1 MNVLIIDECEMVCE
15 ALSKYLELQQHS
27 CTLSNNPKNALSLL
41 YNFSYDIIISEYKFS
56 NFDSFLLFKQVQ
68 QNFPQIK
75 LIVLTEAELNSRDL
89 CELHNFGIKT
99 VYEKPIS
106 ANIILE
112 TIENSIKIKFGV
124 PIKL

>member
-1 MNVLIIDECEMVCE
+1 MNILIIDECETVCE
-15 ALSKYLELQQHS
+15 VLSKYLELQQHS
-27 CTLSNNPKNALSLL
+27 CTISNNPKNALSLL
-41 YNFSYDIIISEYKFS
+41 YNFSYDVIISEYIFS
-56 NFDSFLLFKQVQ
+56 NFDSSLLFKQVQ
-68 QNFPQIK
+68 QDFPQIE
-75 LIVLTEAELNSRDL
+75 LIVLTEAELNSSDL
-89 CELHNFGIKT
+89 SELYNLGIKT